1 MAQSSSFFIT
11 EQYGAEAPRTV
22 SNFLT
27 ANGAE
32 MQLVGLTK
40 HNGLGA
46 LTPKEARCAVEEA
59 AALDGPGSFSFH
71 WGKFHMTVHRHQ
83 PVGA

>member
-11 EQYGAEAPRTV
+11 QKYGTEAAYTV

-40 HNGLGA
+40 HNGYAA

-59 AALDGPGSFSFH
+59 AALDGSGSFSFH
-71 WGKFHMTVHRHQ
+71 WGKFHMTVHRH
-83 PVGA
+83 